1 MTHSDGKQSS
11 RPVVSAVLK
20 AGLLAGTLDIVC
32 AMTHYYIRSGKN
44 PANVLYFIASG
55 VFDKAAF
62 SGGAGMAMWGLFFHF
77 FIAFSWTIFFFTIYP
92 RVSWLPRNK
101 IVSGFALGVL
111 IWLVMNRIVVP
122 LSNTPKIPFDFIQ
135 VLIGVVILMFA
146 VGLPIVWITNK
157 YYSNKSK

>member
-77 FIAFSWTIFFFTIYP
+77 FIAFSWAVIFFVLFPKVRFISEN
-92 RVSWLPRNK
+92 R
-101 IVSGFALGVL
+101 IVSGLLYGAL
-111 IWLVMNRIVVP
+111 IWLIMTQAVVP
-122 LSNTPKIPFDFIQ
+122 LSLTPKIPFDLSQ
-135 VLIGVVILMFA
+135 ALIGIVILMAA
-146 VGLPIVWITNK
+146 VGLPVSILAGK
-157 YYSNKSK
+157 HYSSGP

>member
-77 FIAFSWTIFFFTIYP
+77 FIAFSWAVIFFVLFPKVRFISEN
-92 RVSWLPRNK
+92 R
-101 IVSGFALGVL
+101 IVSGLLYGAL
-111 IWLVMNRIVVP
+111 IWLIMIHAVVP
-122 LSNTPKIPFDFIQ
+122 LSLTPKIPFDLSQ
-135 VLIGVVILMFA
+135 AVIGIVILMAA
-146 VGLPIVWITNK
+146 VGLPISILAGK
-157 YYSNKSK
+157 HYSSRP

>member
-77 FIAFSWTIFFFTIYP
+77 FIAFSWAVIFFVLFPKVRFISEN
-92 RVSWLPRNK
+92 R
-101 IVSGFALGVL
+101 IVSGLLYGAL
-111 IWLVMNRIVVP
+111 IWLIMTHAVVP
-122 LSNTPKIPFDFIQ
+122 LSLTPKIPFDLSQ
-135 VLIGVVILMFA
+135 ALIGIVILMAA
-146 VGLPIVWITNK
+146 VGLPVSILAGK
-157 YYSNKSK
+157 HYSSGP

>member
-11 RPVVSAVLK
+11 RSVVSAVLK

-77 FIAFSWTIFFFTIYP
+77 FIAFSWTVIFFVLFPKVRFISEN
-92 RVSWLPRNK
+92 R
-101 IVSGFALGVL
+101 IVSGLLYGAL
-111 IWLVMNRIVVP
+111 IWLIMTQAVVP
-122 LSNTPKIPFDFIQ
+122 LSLTPKIPFDLSQ
-135 VLIGVVILMFA
+135 AVIGIVILMAA
-146 VGLPIVWITNK
+146 VGLPISILAGK
-157 YYSNKSK
+157 HYSSGP